1 MGGGRIKRMS
11 LLSVVIPSYNEEENI
26 ESTAKTIGDILT
38 DAGIDYELVFVSDGS
53 KDNTFPI
60 VKSLS
65 EKDSRIRGL
74 QFSRN
79 FGKESAIFAGLSAAR
94 GDCVAVIDC
103 DLQHPP
109 KTLVQMYRLWE
120 EGYEVVEGIKSSR
133 GKESLIHKMFV
144 GIFYGIMSALMK
156 VDMNATSDFKLLD
169 RKAVDAL
176 LSLNESNTFF
186 RALSFW
192 VGFKSTSVEYD
203 VQERTKGKSKWSFA
217 GLVKYAISNTTSFTT
232 APLRIIAVVGFIMVI
247 FSLIL
252 GIETLVVY
260 FMNVAVEGF
269 TTVILLLL
277 LIGGCIMVSL
287 GIIGHYLG
295 RIYEEVKG
303 RPRYIIREMTPDV
316 HVSAKEEK

>member
-1 MGGGRIKRMS
+1 MS

-109 KTLVQMYRLWE
+109 ETLVQMYRLWE

>member
-1 MGGGRIKRMS
+1 MA

-26 ESTAKTIGDILT
+26 ENTANVIGGIL
-38 DAGIDYELVFVSDGS
+38 AGEGISYELVFVSDGS
-53 KDNTFPI
+53 KDNTFSI
-60 VKSLS
+60 VEALS
-65 EKDSRIRGL
+65 EKDERIRGI

-79 FGKESAIFAGLSAAR
+79 FGKEAAIFAGLSESS

-109 KTLVQMYRLWE
+109 GTLVEMYRLWE
-120 EGYEVVEGIKSSR
+120 EGYEVIEGIKSSR
-133 GKESLIHKMFV
+133 GKENIFYKMFA
-144 GIFYGIMSALMK
+144 GIFYGIMSSLMK
-156 VDMNATSDFKLLD
+156 IDMNATSDFKLLD

-192 VGFKSTSVEYD
+192 VGFRSTSVEYD
-203 VQERTKGKSKWSFA
+203 VQQRTKGKSKWSLG
-217 GLVKYAISNTTSFTT
+217 GLVRYAVTNTTSFTT
-232 APLRIIAVVGFIMVI
+232 APLRVVALVGFLMVI
-247 FSLIL
+247 FSVIL
-252 GIETLVVY
+252 GIQTLVNY
-260 FMNVAVEGF
+260 FLGIAVEGF

-277 LIGGCIMVSL
+277 LIGGGIMVSL

-303 RPRYIIREMTPDV
+303 RPRYIIRNRAGSTKKREN
-316 HVSAKEEK
+316 